1 VLLAGAS
8 AALAHST
15 GAHSSA
21 PEKWSIRATIIEAV
35 AGPWPCSH
43 QPSGIEAACRYNRVI
58 VIEKGELGTVLL
70 TGAKLW
76 MAGQKSAGERAD
88 LHDWA
93 VISFDPSVMLEQRT
107 GLLTIVQALYPLN
120 WMAITVGDSADVEW
134 AESAEGASAR
144 LAEGS
149 IAELLLERQD
159 GPRSLPS
166 TETLRYGAAPS
177 VLGAV
182 EMSAALNSYRKGNAA
197 FDLGAASGF
206 VVRIEL
212 SGEPASRESD

>member
-1 VLLAGAS
+1 LSLAGAS

-15 GAHSSA
+15 GTHSSA

-35 AGPWPCSH
+35 SGPWPCSH
-43 QPSGIEAACRYNRVI
+43 QPSSVEVACRYNRVI
-58 VIEKGELGTVLL
+58 VIEKGELGAVLL

-76 MAGQKSAGERAD
+76 MAGEKTAGQTAD

-107 GLLTIVQALYPLN
+107 ALLTIVRALYPLN
-120 WMAITVGDSADVEW
+120 WMAITVGDSANVEW
-134 AESAEGASAR
+134 DKSADDASGR

-149 IAELLLERQD
+149 IAELLLERKD

-166 TETLRYGAAPS
+166 RDTLRYGAAPK
-177 VLGAV
+177 LIEAV
-182 EMSAALNSYRKGNAA
+182 ELSATLNSYRKGNAA
-197 FDLGAASGF
+197 FDLGSSTGV
-206 VVRIEL
+206 VVRVDFD
-212 SGEPASRESD
+212 SSSVKTSQ